1 VAPDGADC
9 VGVAAGVADDV
20 AAEADADAV
29 AAEADA
35 DARAELRAEAAAAE
49 AEAVA
54 ADAEADAAADVDG
67 GAEFVDPQPAMIA
80 ATAIASSGRQRVGLI
95 A

>member
-1 VAPDGADC
+1 MAPDGADC

-54 ADAEADAAADVDG
+54 ADAAADVDG